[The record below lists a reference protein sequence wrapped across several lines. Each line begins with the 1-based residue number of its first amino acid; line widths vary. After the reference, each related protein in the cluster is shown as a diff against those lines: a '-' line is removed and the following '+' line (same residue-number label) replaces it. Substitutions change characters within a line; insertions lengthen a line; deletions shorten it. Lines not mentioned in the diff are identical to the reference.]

1 MREVKPTQKPVPSSD
16 IKDLFFNSGLLDI
29 WATSLERK
37 YIDRFGNCHL
47 TAAGMEW
54 IFIELVE
61 KFKVDMNTA
70 IVAAGY
76 ITVDSFQ
83 QGADLPNN
91 ELTQRNHILRDE
103 TTGEYYRWDGDL
115 PKQVPAGS
123 TPQSTGGVGKG
134 AWVSVGDAS
143 LRCDLAK
150 GNGSL
155 VNLGQET
162 LADFYS
168 FQTAHSTPS
177 FNTQND
183 ASTYAGNAK
192 QIRVMGWKEFGDNG
206 SGIFIVDPR
215 QDYDAPDNPDRFKNT
230 VTGKYWLRIL
240 NDSMNTYVGLENSA
254 IIRASEK
261 KNLAPWG
268 ALAPVNILGDSITYG
283 YFSSYDGGS
292 GNGKSYGGGLF
303 YHTWTSLFAR
313 MFAADSGT
321 NCYKGFIP
329 LPLGYGDDWDV
340 FKQVTKVGAWNVVN
354 DGDHAANLYSGSAYQ
369 TTEANAELVYAI
381 PATFDEIQIF
391 YCNQPNGGEL
401 TISVNGEVWQTLNT
415 ASTKVENKV
424 LKRRT
429 VSNPQGSMIIS
440 IKKTDAGEKPVG
452 VCGIGVDNVVTF
464 TSSNVRGGAI
474 NQFATPGRTLASV
487 SEDVIKDCTKNASAL
502 ILALGFND
510 KNISYSGSANIP
522 KRIEFS
528 KRIDWIIK
536 YCNENNTPLIVPDFT
551 WTLEKNYFTRRE
563 LRRAATE
570 TNGLYIPLPDMLI
583 KGRIATDDEKISRLR
598 MFWDGAHPN
607 RNGQQWIAE
616 TIAKYLHL
624 SCSSKKEAIL
634 NHDYWMPLDLDV
646 NWRNVNTTQNWNFSA
661 YKLNGGFITVKGS
674 LAKVDNSSFT
684 GTQDVLS
691 GGKIWC
697 YGLNAPIMLGSF
709 TTMRAFEQKHDSV
722 TPDSFAI
729 LANNASFTLRKNVS
743 GNGIQGTAS
752 FEITKYDA

>member
-29 WATSLERK
+29 WTTSLERK

-54 IFIELVE
+54 LFKELVE

-76 ITVDSFQ
+76 ITIDSFQ

-91 ELTQRNHILRDE
+91 ELTQRNYILRDE
-103 TTGEYYRWDGDL
+103 TSGEYYRWDGDL

-123 TPQSTGGVGKG
+123 TPQSTGGIGKG

-143 LRCDLAK
+143 LRSDLNRNSGASMIGTDSGK
-150 GNGSL
+150 TVQDELTELSKYEK
-155 VNLGQET
+155 VIT
-162 LADFYS
+162 
-168 FQTAHSTPS
+168 
-177 FNTQND
+177 FNVQSEAAIYT
-183 ASTYAGNAK
+183 GNAK
-192 QIRVMGWKEFGDNG
+192 HIRVMGFKEFGDNG
-206 SGIFIVDPR
+206 SGIFIIDPR
-215 QDYDAPDNPDRFKNT
+215 QDYDTPNNPDRFKNT
-230 VTGKYWLRIL
+230 TTGKYWFRIL
-240 NDSMNTYVGLENSA
+240 NDSMNPYVGLENSA
-254 IIRASEK
+254 IIKASEK
-261 KNLAPWG
+261 KNLSPWN

-283 YFSSYDGGS
+283 YFSSWDGSS

-329 LPLGYGDDWDV
+329 LPLGYADDWDV
-340 FKQVTKVGAWNVVN
+340 FKQVTKSGVWSVVN
-354 DGDHAANLYSGSAYQ
+354 DGDYAANLYSGSAYQ
-369 TTEANAELVYAI
+369 TTDANAELVYAI

-415 ASTKVENKV
+415 ASTKVENKA

-440 IKKTDAGEKPVG
+440 IKKTDGAGKPVG
-452 VCGIGVDNVVTF
+452 VCGVGVDNVVTF
-464 TSSNVRGGAI
+464 TSSNTRGGAI

-510 KNISYSGSANIP
+510 KNISYSGAANIP

-528 KRIDWIIK
+528 KRIDW
-536 YCNENNTPLIVPDFT
+536 
-551 WTLEKNYFTRRE
+551 
-563 LRRAATE
+563 
-570 TNGLYIPLPDMLI
+570 
-583 KGRIATDDEKISRLR
+583 
-598 MFWDGAHPN
+598 
-607 RNGQQWIAE
+607 
-616 TIAKYLHL
+616 
-624 SCSSKKEAIL
+624 
-634 NHDYWMPLDLDV
+634 
-646 NWRNVNTTQNWNFSA
+646 
-661 YKLNGGFITVKGS
+661 
-674 LAKVDNSSFT
+674 
-684 GTQDVLS
+684 
-691 GGKIWC
+691 
-697 YGLNAPIMLGSF
+697 
-709 TTMRAFEQKHDSV
+709 
-722 TPDSFAI
+722 
-729 LANNASFTLRKNVS
+729 
-743 GNGIQGTAS
+743 
-752 FEITKYDA
+752 